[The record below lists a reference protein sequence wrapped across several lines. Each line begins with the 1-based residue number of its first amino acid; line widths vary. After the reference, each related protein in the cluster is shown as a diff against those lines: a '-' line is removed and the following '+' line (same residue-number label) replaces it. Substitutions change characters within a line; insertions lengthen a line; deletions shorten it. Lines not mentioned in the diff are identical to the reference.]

1 MDGVPVA
8 GSVAQRRR
16 IALLALLATA
26 PPGGISRERLAAFL
40 FPEYESTRAHRA
52 LSDALHGVRKALG
65 RDAVRAAGDSLSLD
79 TATVGSD
86 VREFADRLAAGELE
100 AAVSTYRGPFLDGFF
115 VPGAPELERWID
127 SERARLATR
136 FAEAVEALAT
146 AAERQHDA
154 NAAVGWWRRLAAH
167 DPYSSHVVMRLADA
181 LVAVNDPA
189 GALRQLQDH
198 LSRLSEDLGIDADHD
213 VRELMERLQEHSV
226 DAVAPDR
233 SSVGSDGP
241 GQPRSRLAHAT
252 PLAVDHSPRE
262 RPRRRWWI
270 GVVAFFVV
278 VLALAVWRRG
288 ATVAV
293 GAAKTAPIDATARS
307 LYLRGRDAW
316 SERTREGLDQA
327 VTYFRAATERQ
338 PDYAEAYAG
347 LADAYVILGYL
358 GFRPAAAMFQKG
370 KAAALRA
377 IALDS
382 TLADAYAPLGL
393 ALMWEHDWEG
403 AERALRRA
411 ITLAPSYATAHQWY
425 GILFCALG
433 RMPEAVEHTR
443 RASELDPLSRQIANT
458 YGMFLY
464 YGGDSA
470 AALRQYRAVVDAEPD
485 SAWVRQNPWL
495 LSNASRVYTAHGL
508 YDEALRALQ
517 FALAAAPRHPRLL
530 WDLSATYVAM
540 GQPERALATFAAA
553 DTASGQYAYFRASVF
568 AVLGQ
573 RDSAFYWLDRVQEWG
588 PSPVAEL
595 RMHPA
600 LAPIRSDPRYDAL
613 LRRLRLID

>member
-1 MDGVPVA
+1 MNGASVA
-8 GSVAQRRR
+8 GSVVQRRR
-16 IALLALLATA
+16 LALLSLLATA

-40 FPEYESTRAHRA
+40 FPEYDAPHAHRA
-52 LSDALHGVRKALG
+52 LSDALHAVRKALG
-65 RDAVRAAGDSLSLD
+65 RDAVLAAGDSLSLG
-79 TATVGSD
+79 TAAAGSD
-86 VREFADRLAAGELE
+86 VRDFADRLGTGQLE
-100 AAVSTYRGPFLDGFF
+100 SAVSIYRGPFLDGFF

-127 SERARLATR
+127 AERARLAGR
-136 FAEAVEALAT
+136 YADAVESLAA
-146 AAERQHDA
+146 AAERRNDTT
-154 NAAVGWWRRLAAH
+154 AALGWWRRLAAH
-167 DPYSSHVVMRLADA
+167 DPFSSRVATRLAGA
-181 LVAVNDPA
+181 YVAVGDPA

-198 LSRLSEDLGIDADHD
+198 LTRLREDLDVDADPD
-213 VRELMERLQEHSV
+213 VRALLERLQAQTAPSV
-226 DAVAPDR
+226 NAGTTDQSSVVVGGRRQTPPGASNVAQPGMRYSLRERPQDRWWLGAAALVVLLALALWRGGANVAVGGAPDR
-233 SSVGSDGP
+233 IDP
-241 GQPRSRLAHAT
+241 
-252 PLAVDHSPRE
+252 
-262 RPRRRWWI
+262 
-270 GVVAFFVV
+270 
-278 VLALAVWRRG
+278 
-288 ATVAV
+288 
-293 GAAKTAPIDATARS
+293 AARA

-316 SERTREGLDQA
+316 SERTRDGLDQA

-358 GFRPAAAMFQKG
+358 GFRPAAVMFQKG

-377 IALDS
+377 ITLDS
-382 TLADAYAPLGL
+382 TLADAYAPLGQ

-411 ITLAPSYATAHQWY
+411 IALAPSYATAHQWY
-425 GILFCALG
+425 GILLCALG

-443 RASELDPLSRQIANT
+443 RATELDPLSRQISNT

-464 YGGDSA
+464 YAGDSA
-470 AALRQYRAVVDAEPD
+470 AALRQYRAVVDDEPD

-508 YDEALRALQ
+508 YDEALRALE

-600 LAPIRSDPRYDAL
+600 LAPIRTDPRYHAL
-613 LRRLRLID
+613 LRRLRLR